1 MCSCTKQ
8 GEQMSW
14 KIRFYRGLNKSI
26 EINLAE
32 GRLTIGSDPLQAD
45 IVLVDEGVAPVH
57 LILEVE
63 PDSVRLLEWAGET
76 APSQNG
82 ELLSPN
88 ALLQALARQ
97 EAGPLLWAFC
107 DQQHTFP
114 DQLAEPVI
122 TPHQR
127 PARQNRS
134 WVAGWMLIFCLVV
147 ALVFLAL
154 LGHEGWQ
161 RSNMSNGMAEQE
173 LHRFINDDSAYR
185 QVSVQ
190 MMPDNGPLLIK
201 GYVDRNHH
209 RLVLQQYLDTHPLNY
224 RLELRTM
231 EELLQGVD
239 FILQK
244 LGYTQIQSSN
254 GKQPGWIR
262 LTGEL
267 TDSDQNW
274 NDIESLLK
282 RDVPG
287 LLGIENQTMQ
297 TGGHLKRLDMLL
309 AKHDLPHT
317 LTYQDKS
324 DRIEFTGQLDEHQTH
339 SFYRLQQ
346 IFKQEFGNRPE
357 LVLLNNNRL
366 ARNNDEL
373 NFDVRAV
380 SLGRVPYVV
389 LKNNLRYSVG
399 ATTENGLRIEAIRK
413 DAIVIIKGEQQFII
427 KLNRSPAL

>member
-1 MCSCTKQ
+1 
-8 GEQMSW
+8 MSW

-26 EINLAE
+26 EVNLAE
-32 GRLTIGSDPLQAD
+32 GRLAIGSDPLQAD
-45 IVLVDEGVAPVH
+45 IVLVDEDVAPVH
-57 LILEVE
+57 LVLEVE
-63 PDSVRLLEWAGET
+63 SDSIRLLEWAGET
-76 APSQNG
+76 VPSQNG
-82 ELLSPN
+82 EPLSPGGS
-88 ALLQALARQ
+88 LQALARQ

-107 DQQHTFP
+107 DQQQTFP
-114 DQLAEPVI
+114 NQLAEPAV

-134 WVAGWMLIFCLVV
+134 RAAGGMLILCLVL
-147 ALVFLAL
+147 ALGFLAL

-161 RSNMSNGMAEQE
+161 RHNPSHGMAEQE
-173 LHRFINDDSAYR
+173 LRRFLNDDSAYR

-190 MMPDNGPLLIK
+190 MMPNNEPLLLK
-201 GYVDRNHH
+201 GYVNFNHQ
-209 RLVLQQYLDTHPLNY
+209 RLALQQYLDTHSLNY

-231 EELLQGVD
+231 EELRQGVD

-244 LGYTQIQSSN
+244 LGYTQVQSGN
-254 GKQPGWIR
+254 GKLPGWIR

-267 TDSDQNW
+267 TDPDQQW

-287 LLGIENQTMQ
+287 LLGIENQTRL
-297 TGGHLKRLDMLL
+297 TGGHLQRLDMLL
-309 AKHDLPHT
+309 AKHDLPNS

-324 DRIEFTGQLDEHQTH
+324 DRIEFTGQLDELQTH
-339 SFYRLQQ
+339 NFYRLQQ
-346 IFKQEFGNRPE
+346 VFKQEFGNRPT

-366 ARNNDEL
+366 SRNDEL

-389 LKNNLRYSVG
+389 LKNNLRYPVG
-399 ATTENGLRIEAIRK
+399 ATTENGLRIEAIRR
-413 DAIVIIKGEQQFII
+413 DAIVIIKGEQQFIV

>member
-1 MCSCTKQ
+1 
-8 GEQMSW
+8 MSW

-26 EINLAE
+26 EVNLAE

-45 IVLVDEGVAPVH
+45 IVLVDEDVAPVH

-63 PDSVRLLEWAGET
+63 PDAIRLLEWAGE
-76 APSQNG
+76 APPNQNG
-82 ELLSPN
+82 EPLSPG

-114 DQLAEPVI
+114 NQLAEPVT
-122 TPHQR
+122 TPYQH
-127 PARQNRS
+127 PARQNRNR
-134 WVAGWMLIFCLVV
+134 VAGWMLIFCLVL
-147 ALVFLAL
+147 ALGFLAL
-154 LGHEGWQ
+154 LGHEGWK
-161 RSNMSNGMAEQE
+161 RSNTSNGIAEQE
-173 LHRFINDDSAYR
+173 LRRFLNDDSAYR

-190 MMPDNGPLLIK
+190 MTPNNGPLLIK

-244 LGYTQIQSSN
+244 LGYTHIQSSN
-254 GKQPGWIR
+254 NKQPGWIR

-267 TDSDQNW
+267 TDADQNW

-297 TGGHLKRLDMLL
+297 TGSHLKRLHTLL
-309 AKHDLPHT
+309 AKHDLPST

-346 IFKQEFGNRPE
+346 VFQQEFGNRPA

-366 ARNNDEL
+366 SRHDEL

-389 LKNNLRYSVG
+389 LKNNLRYPVG
-399 ATTENGLRIEAIRK
+399 ATTENGLRIEAIRN